1 MSQNYIFGLIYWFYT
16 QYNRSMNRAKTALG
30 RGVVTASALASALG
44 VSRQTLMR
52 LVREASPD
60 VVAIGRARATRYGL
74 RQIWPSLD
82 GSRFPLF
89 RVDRDGSAQADGHLF
104 TLASQQT
111 VWQPQGAVNDGL
123 PIEIADMRP
132 SGFLG
137 RLFAA
142 GHRDLPVPLRVDDWS
157 DHHVLIALSR
167 RGEDMPGNL
176 LVGDESFARWQAM
189 ELSPQT
195 RNDYPQLATA
205 TLAGDP
211 PGSSACGE
219 RPKFGVFADGCH
231 RLVKFAAR
239 ATGDAAATRWSDL
252 LRLEAL
258 ALTIVSAHGIP
269 APVSHAFETD
279 AHVFLE
285 CERFDRIGARGR
297 VAVISLAAAHGNPTD
312 SWARAA
318 SHLLDAG
325 RLSSEDARRL
335 RWLDAF
341 GAMIANTDRHHFNIV
356 FFPDGDRLLLAPA
369 FDQASMLYAPS
380 ADGQV
385 LERPFPR
392 PLATADTLD
401 VWDDARAA
409 AREYWLRGT
418 EDVRLSDDLRRI
430 AAQNARLLQTEP

>member
-176 LVGDESFARWQAM
+176 LIGDESFARWQAM
-189 ELSPQT
+189 ELSPRT
-195 RNDYPQLATA
+195 RDDYPQLATA

-211 PGSSACGE
+211 PGSSAGGE
-219 RPKFGVFADGCH
+219 RPRFDY
-231 RLVKFAAR
+231 
-239 ATGDAAATRWSDL
+239 
-252 LRLEAL
+252 
-258 ALTIVSAHGIP
+258 P
-269 APVSHAFETD
+269 AP
-279 AHVFLE
+279 
-285 CERFDRIGARGR
+285 
-297 VAVISLAAAHGNPTD
+297 P
-312 SWARAA
+312 
-318 SHLLDAG
+318 
-325 RLSSEDARRL
+325 
-335 RWLDAF
+335 
-341 GAMIANTDRHHFNIV
+341 
-356 FFPDGDRLLLAPA
+356 P
-369 FDQASMLYAPS
+369 
-380 ADGQV
+380 
-385 LERPFPR
+385 
-392 PLATADTLD
+392 
-401 VWDDARAA
+401 AA
-409 AREYWLRGT
+409 ARTIYLV
-418 EDVRLSDDLRRI
+418 DKPS
-430 AAQNARLLQTEP
+430 AAQSVFQLGHPGPNRYTPDYYALQVMNTLLGGLFQSRLNHNIREEKGYSYGVGSGFSYGRGPGAFGDWSRRRLAATAMC